1 MWELV
6 RQFPENCFPAM
17 AIHPCDILANFD
29 SQLDWVAAELAT
41 GKYWAVGE
49 TGIDLYWSKDLLDA
63 QIEAFRWHVRKAIA
77 LKLPL
82 IVHVRDSFDAVFAVL
97 DAEKHPDLRGV
108 FHCFTGSLEQAQ
120 HAIDLGFY
128 LGIGGVLTFKKSL
141 LPEVVRSVGLSHL
154 ILETDAPY
162 LAPMPHRGKRNESA
176 YVPIIGAAL
185 VGVLGVEIALVEKTT
200 TENALCLFKLDLV

>member
-1 MWELV
+1 
-6 RQFPENCFPAM
+6 
-17 AIHPCDILANFD
+17 
-29 SQLDWVAAELAT
+29 
-41 GKYWAVGE
+41 
-49 TGIDLYWSKDLLDA
+49 
-63 QIEAFRWHVRKAIA
+63 
-77 LKLPL
+77 LPL

-185 VGVLGVEIALVEKTT
+185 AGVLGVEIALVEKTT